1 MAQLIST
8 SQIEDQVLSA
18 MLAAG
23 ITPPQEGLFIDGQ
36 LHRYYIT
43 GDKPGSKNGAYC
55 IHPEGQSYNGHPNG
69 FFQDHK
75 AGDLVKW
82 QYRMDNSE
90 RERTNQRSNAEA
102 IQKALEKSVLNERSA
117 EESEVKA
124 RKKASNAYENALPA
138 RHDHPYLVAKKVG
151 VHGELRQSGGDLLVP
166 LKDIFND
173 SLMTYQRIQPNGY
186 KNFVAPFG
194 ASNAAFIIAGTG
206 NDAPVILC
214 EGLATGLSLHEALDS
229 TIVCAM
235 SCNNMVKIAPALRAK
250 FKGRKIFVAADNDSA
265 TEQKTGKNPGVDAAQ
280 KAITAGLDGILCPQF
295 SPENAEKLSDW
306 NDFACLHGVDAL
318 AKEIARQMQVALL
331 PAKDKSKLRK
341 IQELTSKFNGY
352 EVLQKELPPIRWAV
366 QDIIPTGLGVLIGR
380 PKIGKSSLML
390 GVALAIA
397 AGGAALELIAAE
409 RGDVLYLALEDTE
422 RRVQQRIKLMG
433 YGNADISAIDFVFSI
448 PKQHEGGL
456 LYIESWISQHPSARL
471 IVIDTLQKFR
481 KPQIGNGNIYAEDY
495 ETLGAVKQLADRY
508 DLAVLFLHHER
519 KSRDADDFINNASGS
534 TGITGSADSLLFLN
548 RARCQNMATLTITGR
563 DVEEREHAI
572 SVEGMTWRLE
582 GDAREFNV
590 AAEKREILEYLQE
603 NGETSPKELAEILE
617 MKPNT
622 MRQKLLRMH
631 REGLLY
637 SNDGR
642 YGFLKKE

>member
-8 SQIEDQVLSA
+8 SHIEDQVLSA

-23 ITPPQEGLFIDGQ
+23 ITPPQEGLFIDGE

-55 IHPEGQSYNGHPNG
+55 IHPEGKSYNGCPNG

-75 AGDLVKW
+75 AGDLIKW
-82 QYRMDNSE
+82 QYRMDDMEHKIFSGHNSPS
-90 RERTNQRSNAEA
+90 NQREATKKNA
-102 IQKALEKSVLNERSA
+102 LNERAA
-117 EESEVKA
+117 EESGA
-124 RKKASNAYENALPA
+124 QAHKKVQKVYDNALPA
-138 RHDHPYLVAKKVG
+138 RPDQPYLVTKKVG
-151 VHGELRQSGGDLLVP
+151 VHGDLRQSGGDLLVP
-166 LKDIFND
+166 LKDIF
-173 SLMTYQRIQPNGY
+173 SGCFITYQRIQPNGY
-186 KNFVAPFG
+186 KNFVSPLG
-194 ASNAAFIIAGTG
+194 SSNVAFIIAGTG

-214 EGLATGLSLHEALDS
+214 EGLATGLSLHEALDC
-229 TIVCAM
+229 TVICAM
-235 SCNNMVKIAPALRAK
+235 SCSNMIKIAPALRTK
-250 FKGRKIFVAADNDSA
+250 FRGRKIFVAADNDAA
-265 TEQKTGKNPGVDAAQ
+265 TEQKTGKNPGIIAAQ
-280 KAITAGLDGILCPQF
+280 KAIAAGLNGILCPQF
-295 SPENAEKLSDW
+295 SPENCGELTDW
-306 NDFACLHGVDAL
+306 NDYACLHGKEML
-318 AKEIARQMQVALL
+318 AKEIYRQIQAVSIPPKKL
-331 PAKDKSKLRK
+331 SKEEK
-341 IQELTSKFNGY
+341 IEQLTHHINGSQ
-352 EVLQKELPPIRWAV
+352 LMQKELPPIRWAL
-366 QDIIPTGLGVLIGR
+366 QDIIPAGLSVLIGR

-397 AGGAALELIAAE
+397 TGGSALQLIAAE

-433 YGNADISAIDFVFSI
+433 YGADIPSIDFVFAI

-456 LYIESWISQHPSARL
+456 LYIESWINQHPSARL

-495 ETLGAVKQLADRY
+495 ETLGSVKELADRY
-508 DLAVLFLHHER
+508 DLAVLLLHHER
-519 KSRDADDFINNASGS
+519 KSRDAEDFINNASGS
-534 TGITGSADSLLFLN
+534 SGITGSADSLLFLN

-563 DVEEREHAI
+563 DVEEKEHAI
-572 SVEGMTWRLE
+572 SVDGMTWRLE

-590 AAEKREILEYLQE
+590 ASEKREILEYLQE
-603 NGETSPKELAEILE
+603 NGETSPKELAEILD

-631 REGLLY
+631 KEGLLY